1 MRKTGFQIEVPDLIQ
16 LITEDRLR
24 HASGPVHRP
33 PPLHTCCLKLFE
45 AKTLF
50 NRLWPLLDLR
60 AVFDLRST
68 KCFLV
73 GLSRASK
80 ACRVMGPFY
89 GSFVSPLLGKPQ
101 IIFRHPLEKFLQ
113 TPITRFLSCHVILT
127 LLCWFM
133 VRNISHEQLCMV
145 EWYRTAFLFYYKLH
159 CIHSLSHSFS
169 YCHFSLLV
177 LYNTLFMCLLPICY
191 SFCQSFYLI
200 SLLSLL
206 SLLSLSLSYTHTHNF
221 SLTHGWIPHDHLY
234 CVL

>member
-89 GSFVSPLLGKPQ
+89 GSFVSPLLDKPN
-101 IIFRHPLEKFLQ
+101 IIFRPPPGKIPADAHHKISE
-113 TPITRFLSCHVILT
+113 LSCDFNVAMLVHGSKH
-127 LLCWFM
+127 
-133 VRNISHEQLCMV
+133 IS
-145 EWYRTAFLFYYKLH
+145 
-159 CIHSLSHSFS
+159 
-169 YCHFSLLV
+169 
-177 LYNTLFMCLLPICY
+177 
-191 SFCQSFYLI
+191 
-200 SLLSLL
+200 
-206 SLLSLSLSYTHTHNF
+206 
-221 SLTHGWIPHDHLY
+221 
-234 CVL
+234 